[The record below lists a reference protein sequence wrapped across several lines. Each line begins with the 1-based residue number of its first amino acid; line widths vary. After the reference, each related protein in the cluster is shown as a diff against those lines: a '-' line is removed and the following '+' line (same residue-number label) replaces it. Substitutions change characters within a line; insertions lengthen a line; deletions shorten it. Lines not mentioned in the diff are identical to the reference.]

1 VIIFGIT
8 LRLEQ
13 ATVVL
18 IDDNAVMMMM
28 LSCCSCKSSLTNLYS
43 LLHIA
48 VGCVHDDILFQI
60 GKK

>member
-18 IDDNAVMMMM
+18 IDDNAVMM
-28 LSCCSCKSSLTNLYS
+28 LSYCSCKSSLTNSYS

-48 VGCVHDDILFQI
+48 VGCVDDDIPFQI